1 MIKVLVL
8 GDVMGKIGRKALT
21 KKLPDLR
28 KKYNPD
34 LVIVNCENAAHGT
47 GISLKTF
54 REIIDAGADFCTSGN
69 HIWDKYEQLA
79 EVLKDKELK
88 NKLIRPA
95 NYKKVA
101 KRKIGE
107 GYKILTIKKQKIAII
122 NLMGRVFMKKEEE
135 FLNPPLKTLDKILKD
150 LKKQKVSTI
159 LIDMHAEATSE
170 KQALGWY
177 ADGRVS
183 LIWGT
188 HTHVPTA
195 DMKIL
200 PKKTGYITDLGFI
213 GAKES
218 ILGESIEGAI
228 ESQKKEK
235 GIKHNPPEKGTA
247 LVQGIYAEIEKNKTV
262 KIKQVLEEVEVA

>member
-8 GDVMGKIGRKALT
+8 GDIMGKIGRKALA
-21 KKLPDLR
+21 KKLPLLR

-34 LVIVNCENAAHGT
+34 LVVVNCENAAHGS
-47 GISLKTF
+47 GVSLKTF
-54 REIIDAGADFCTSGN
+54 NEIINAGADFCTSGN
-69 HIWDKYEQLA
+69 HIWDKYEQFA
-79 EVLKDKELK
+79 EILKNKKLKDKI
-88 NKLIRPA
+88 IRPA

-107 GYKILTIKKQKIAII
+107 GYKILIVKKQKVAII

-135 FLNPPLKTLDKILKD
+135 FLNPPLKVLNKILKE
-150 LKKQKVSTI
+150 LKTKKVSNI

-177 ADGRVS
+177 TDGRVS
-183 LIWGT
+183 LVWGT

-195 DMKIL
+195 DVKIL

-218 ILGESIEGAI
+218 VLGESIDGAI
-228 ESQKKEK
+228 ESQIKEK
-235 GIKHNPPEKGTA
+235 GIKHNPPEKGIA
-247 LVQGIYAEIEKNKTV
+247 LVQGIYAEIDKGKTT
-262 KIKQVLEEVEVA
+262 KIKQILEEVEVA